1 MLPFLAMGA
10 AVYGMAVDN
19 MQAVQRALL
28 FYPDPQRPDPG
39 RWGAADFELVGTR
52 TEDGLDIT
60 GWYHPPA
67 ADDRPVVVLF
77 HGNAGHVGHRVFK
90 ARELTAAGFGVF
102 LAGYRGFGGNPGS
115 PGETGFMR
123 DAAAQIGWLG
133 AKGIGTARLVLYGES
148 LGTAVAVRIA
158 HGLAGRATPVAAV
171 VLETPFTSLADVAQ
185 HHYPLVPFRSIIVDR
200 FDALRDVAQ
209 VGAPVLVLHGDRDD
223 VVPQRLGRQLYDAAT
238 DPKEAV
244 WIPGGH
250 HNDLW
255 SRGAGDAI
263 VRFVTAR
270 TR

>member
-19 MQAVQRALL
+19 LQAVQRSLL
-28 FYPDPQRPDPG
+28 FYPDPGRPDPG
-39 RWGAADFELVGTR
+39 RWGAADFEPVETR
-52 TEDGLDIT
+52 TEDGLEIT
-60 GWYHPPA
+60 GWYRPPA
-67 ADDRPVVVLF
+67 SADRPVVVLF

-90 ARELTAAGFGVF
+90 ARELAGAGFGVL
-102 LAGYRGFGGNPGS
+102 LAGYRGFSGNPGS
-115 PGETGFMR
+115 PGEAGFMR
-123 DAAAQIGWLG
+123 DAAAQIGRLG
-133 AKGIGTARLVLYGES
+133 SIGVGSDRLVLYGES

-158 HGLAGRATPVAAV
+158 HGLAGQGTPVAAV

-200 FDALRDVAQ
+200 FDALRDVAA
-209 VGAPVLVLHGDRDD
+209 VAAPILVLHGDRDD
-223 VVPQRLGRQLYDAAT
+223 VVPQRLGRQLYDAAA